1 MSVDCPPLR
10 FSADQESTSRLLDHF
25 KVFTSF
31 YRISDLRSREDLAKA
46 IIEHVDYTM

>member
-1 MSVDCPPLR
+1 MIN
-10 FSADQESTSRLLDHF
+10 RLLDQF

-31 YRISDLRSREDLAKA
+31 YRISDLRSREDLVKA